1 MSSARESSKQKE
13 DDNNKNLIVYEQ
25 LFALKPGSTETI
37 RQLMYMTYLKRE
49 LETKGY
55 DYMNMIQYLYFLDGL
70 ERSCYKYEEE
80 RGFLKHTALK
90 LFRLL
95 QITHRCPSSS
105 KRISANSFVFEH
117 AFLLEKGLRA
127 CYWMGLYQIRRLL
140 KLVFDLSD
148 ATLDAIDWTSRV
160 DVAIKVS
167 DPFYSWTDHF
177 VVLARSYL
185 SHQYVERAWKKS
197 SIDIK
202 ETTTEYRHVLTLRPD
217 LIATLRLQLEGVY
230 AFVLALETLRS
241 NVQTRSSLLKQ
252 DKIMKIS
259 LNIGRL
265 MAHSYA
271 CLNYSVDEYNK
282 SEHKTIANETHS
294 NPMASLC
301 RRIMRYAQFSYF
313 TNDKLD
319 YATALWCLIRIPD
332 TMFVEERKIAEKN
345 MQSYG
350 NGQTRHP
357 IDSVPS
363 DVTALFGGEFDKGTA
378 PPPKLDFFSETNLPS
393 PKVFPEFVFS

>member
-1 MSSARESSKQKE
+1 MSSVKESQK
-13 DDNNKNLIVYEQ
+13 DNSGDNKNLIVFEQ
-25 LFALKPGSTETI
+25 LFSLKRGSVETI
-37 RQLMYMTYLKRE
+37 RQLIHMTNLKRD
-49 LETKGY
+49 LTTKGH
-55 DYMNMIQYLYFLDGL
+55 MFTEMIQYLYFLDGL
-70 ERSCYKYEEE
+70 ERSIHKYEEE
-80 RGFLKHTALK
+80 NDFLRHKALK
-90 LFRLL
+90 LYRLL
-95 QITHRCPSSS
+95 QITHRCPGSST
-105 KRISANSFVFEH
+105 KRITGNSFVFEH
-117 AFLLEKGLRA
+117 AFLLEKGLRG
-127 CYWMGLYQIRRLL
+127 CYWQGLWQIKRLL

-148 ATLDAIDWTSRV
+148 VTLDAVDWPTRV
-160 DVAIKVS
+160 DTSIKVS
-167 DPFYSWTDHF
+167 EPFYSWTDHF

-185 SHQYVERAWKKS
+185 SHPYVERAWKKQ

-202 ETTTEYRHVLTLRPD
+202 ETTAEYRHVLTLRPD
-217 LIATLRLQLEGVY
+217 LIATLRLQLEGIY
-230 AFVLALETLRS
+230 AFVLALETLRN

-259 LNIGRL
+259 LNVGKL
-265 MAHSYA
+265 LTHAYA
-271 CLNYSVDEYNK
+271 CLHYSVCEYNK
-282 SEHKTIANETHS
+282 SEHKTISNETFS
-294 NPMASLC
+294 DPMASLC
-301 RRIMRYAQFSYF
+301 RRIMRYAQFSFF

-378 PPPKLDFFSETNLPS
+378 PPPKLDFFSESNLPS